1 MTHVY
6 CAQLDDHASSMN
18 IDVVCANTDLSRVEI
33 CIQQLFAIN
42 RLICVKAH
50 RKLKCEYVPNIS
62 MAKANSCIDF
72 NECSQRNACICFP
85 RLI

>member
-42 RLICVKAH
+42 RLICVKSH

-72 NECSQRNACICFP
+72 NECSQRNACIYFP